1 MLHGGVA
8 RGGIFCELTRI
19 CSLPTDQP
27 AASRQSGPAAPF
39 LTTPLL
45 WTNQVQPISRLDFW
59 IWHVTLFW
67 KITRSQSKEINIYL
81 SHHKSYRYS
90 KDKTEMFY
98 DLVEQRYKTK
108 TFNSPIRCLRLWRQE
123 WYLFSYDSKHNPL
136 WPILGNG
143 LFWEFPAFCMNH
155 LWMTHDI
162 LDHFWV
168 S

>member
-1 MLHGGVA
+1 MLHGWIA
-8 RGGIFCELTRI
+8 RGRIFCELIQI
-19 CSLPTDQP
+19 CSLPTIQGIQTDNLIWFWLGYVHVAWRRCTWRDFLRVDPDLQFADGAA

-108 TFNSPIRCLRLWRQE
+108 TFKSPIRCLRLWRQE
-123 WYLFSYDSKHNPL
+123 
-136 WPILGNG
+136 
-143 LFWEFPAFCMNH
+143 
-155 LWMTHDI
+155 
-162 LDHFWV
+162 
-168 S
+168 